1 MAKTSVDSAVLRS
14 SATQVKNIA
23 GNIESEMNSLSRIIS
38 TTAAAWEGSSKDS
51 FETTYNTV
59 YKKTLTALQSSLL
72 EYARE
77 MEIFANKSDE
87 FDQQGARMFDIS

>member
-1 MAKTSVDSAVLRS
+1 MAKTSVDSVVLRS

-23 GNIESEMNSLSRIIS
+23 GNIESEMNSLSRIIA
-38 TTAAAWEGSSKDS
+38 TTTAAWEGSSKDS

-59 YKKTLTALQSSLL
+59 YKKTLTALQNSLL

-77 MEIFANKSDE
+77 MEVFANKSDE